1 MSNTLLIP
9 REENLLI
16 SSDPANG
23 AVNVSADGSYFE
35 VQFTDGGL
43 TLPREAIN
51 VQVSVQEATVWW
63 TVPNI
68 ITGVNDKMYITG
80 PDTLDVIQNYT
91 ITIPQ
96 GLYDL
101 SGLNEAIAREL
112 EQAGA
117 KIDPDPLI
125 SLSPDEAT
133 SKVQMRFNYATVSVD
148 FTPNNTPR
156 LILGFDAQVYTPIP
170 DNPVLAPNT
179 ALFNTVNYFLL
190 HSDLVSRGIRFNSNY
205 NQTIAQILIDVS
217 PGSQIVSKP
226 FNPPKV
232 NANELNGTTRTV
244 LRFWLTDDEN
254 RPVNT
259 NGEFYSARI
268 VLSWLEPIVM

>member
-1 MSNTLLIP
+1 MSTLLIP

-43 TLPREAIN
+43 TLPREAVN

-80 PDTLDVIQNYT
+80 PDSLDVLTAYV